1 MLQAGRTIRR
11 GTAEL
16 LGNLKV
22 QAPAESI
29 TAMCQAWEEQVSQK
43 GIQASY
49 DPHHST
55 DSCCCGYHF
64 GLPLRG
70 HDFGLLLSFWWRIT
84 PGDTVHHIEIYLI
97 AGQDMADVDE
107 IVLTG
112 EECEAVQKFI
122 DDVTDSVVTSLTRT
136 PAKRWILYGLKG
148 NFAVFRTL
156 GDGHCVFRT
165 RRNPTTHD
173 IITVVAI
180 GSEASS
186 PFQNRICGYHLRV
199 ELTALLDVVLRT
211 PVKVVTL
218 KAPGED
224 KQSFPVF
231 DRRPTEDD
239 ISTLLPDSA
248 IEEEAISQLRNATD
262 WMEAFL
268 TLIASGKLREPDQ
281 QALANAI
288 YAFRDGMR
296 TSSYAPTLAGIAYFA
311 SLASFTDR
319 EYCEGNVTCSKCELH
334 SRHELTGEV
343 NRVIKALDRILAGRD
358 WPKESVCK
366 VLKRFHA
373 DYRSAFVHSATLRMT
388 PTDAEKVETP
398 HWPSVDDPVHPDIR
412 AQEAIMTVE
421 CLARIAILDALAT
434 HDHRLREVS
443 EKAKTEAKVAE
454 TALIATMH
462 WRWAG
467 KTLRMMLPPQ
477 SVDFAA
483 PGIEPTCS

>member
-288 YAFRDGMR
+288 YAFRDGIR

-311 SLASFTDR
+311 SLASFTTR
-319 EYCEGNVTCSKCELH
+319 ELCEGNVTCSKCGKLPQH
-334 SRHELTGEV
+334 DLTGEA
-343 NRVIKALDRILAGRD
+343 NRVIAVLNRILGGRD
-358 WPKESVCK
+358 WPRESVRK
-366 VLKRFHA
+366 LLKEFHTK
-373 DYRSAFVHSATLRMT
+373 YRSAFVHGAALRMT
-388 PTDAEKVETP
+388 PTDAERVETP
-398 HWPSVDDPVHPDIR
+398 HWPSVDDSVHPDIR

-421 CLARIAILDALAT
+421 SLARIAILDALAT
-434 HDHRLREVS
+434 FDHRLHEVS
-443 EKAKTEAKVAE
+443 EKAKAEAKVAE
-454 TALIATMH
+454 TALLATIH
-462 WRWAG
+462 FPSAG
-467 KTLRMMLPPQ
+467 KTLRMVLR
-477 SVDFAA
+477 A
-483 PGIEPTCS
+483 PVG